1 MKIRGL
7 ITAAVV
13 AMCCA
18 NTASADSHYNKTI
31 SLLEVPAG
39 GDCYFFQLA
48 GVSQA
53 DPVVPNS
60 PWFAISKTSPSS
72 SSSKELYAILLA
84 ARLQG
89 TTLNRVLTSG
99 NIVCGHAQVW
109 TIDL

>member
-1 MKIRGL
+1 MKIRAL
-7 ITAAVV
+7 ITAAAV
-13 AMCCA
+13 AICCA
-18 NTASADSHYNKTI
+18 NPASADSHTNKTV
-31 SLLEVPAG
+31 SLLEIPAG

-48 GVSQA
+48 GVGQA
-53 DPVVPNS
+53 DPAVPNS
-60 PWFAISKTSPSS
+60 PWFAISKTSPSGS
-72 SSSKELYAILLA
+72 SAKELYAILLA